1 MERFTPRGMRSTRFI
16 AVYYLSRLPASRNN
30 GSGRKLPLNTLGSVK
45 PCNDASK
52 GEEGGREGGGS
63 RITCVLQP
71 RIPCVIFN
79 RNRVRQLSVLSRRR
93 RLTVTTIVKSMRVTH
108 FYVFPS
114 FLFIADISYTRRE
127 YYNLNWLNRIFVLRA
142 NIVWNLFY
150 FRSKFV
156 SITVQ
161 EQRIKNAR

>member
-52 GEEGGREGGGS
+52 GEEGGRGGGGS

-79 RNRVRQLSVLSRRR
+79 RNRVRQLSTVISSPTINGDDDRKIDASYALLRLS
-93 RLTVTTIVKSMRVTH
+93 
-108 FYVFPS
+108 FFF
-114 FLFIADISYTRRE
+114 FL
-127 YYNLNWLNRIFVLRA
+127 
-142 NIVWNLFY
+142 
-150 FRSKFV
+150 
-156 SITVQ
+156 
-161 EQRIKNAR
+161 